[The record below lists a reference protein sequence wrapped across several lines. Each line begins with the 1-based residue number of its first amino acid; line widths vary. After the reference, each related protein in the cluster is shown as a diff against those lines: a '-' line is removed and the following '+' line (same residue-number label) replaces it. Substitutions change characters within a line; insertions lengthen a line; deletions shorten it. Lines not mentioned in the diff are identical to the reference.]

1 MQMIFVNHR
10 IMFFDQD
17 NKTKLVPVFSLI
29 FQKFYERKIN
39 FSLKSVIDITVTIS
53 LHSKET
59 N

>member
-39 FSLKSVIDITVTIS
+39 FSLKSVIDITVIIS
-53 LHSKET
+53 LHNKET